1 MSKRVEILKGKNVEE
16 IDFSSHRF
24 LVNDLN
30 NNLVL
35 IIQREK
41 INACEKL
48 IKSQMRSLLSCDNY
62 VIELFAFF
70 SHDQR

>member
-1 MSKRVEILKGKNVEE
+1 LKGKNVEE

-30 NNLVL
+30 SNLFF

-48 IKSQMRSLLSCDNY
+48 IKRQMRNLLN
-62 VIELFAFF
+62 
-70 SHDQR
+70 

>member
-30 NNLVL
+30 NNLFF

-48 IKSQMRSLLSCDNY
+48 IKRQMRNLLS
-62 VIELFAFF
+62 
-70 SHDQR
+70 

>member
-1 MSKRVEILKGKNVEE
+1 LVEKEKCRKVEILKGENVEE

-30 NNLVL
+30 NNLFFM
-35 IIQREK
+35 IQREK

-48 IKSQMRSLLSCDNY
+48 IKRQMRNLLS
-62 VIELFAFF
+62 
-70 SHDQR
+70 

>member
-1 MSKRVEILKGKNVEE
+1 MQNFTVIPTLVEE

-30 NNLVL
+30 NNLFF

-48 IKSQMRSLLSCDNY
+48 IKRQMRHLLS
-62 VIELFAFF
+62 
-70 SHDQR
+70 